1 MRNSVLS
8 KFRSSVLVCEYSD
21 DSSFDFDQV
30 KNLHQ
35 LCSKGEQNG
44 DLVGRVYPH
53 LVKIFN
59 RCTASSSSQKTST
72 GLLLLAILQ
81 FFLDFGEAVLHDA
94 DPSLHT
100 FFRSCLS
107 RQYADATVAAATL
120 KFLNQNKAKLMIAH
134 PALLPQY
141 FPLLLK
147 VVAWGSSTLDKAFTD
162 LLPALMGVSSFL
174 PLFPALLD
182 LPSKLAIY
190 VLGIVFR
197 NRELFLLI
205 SLFIIP
211 FSQDLCIHRHASKPV
226 VFRIRFRSI
235 NFCCVKCAALVLA
248 LENLQASS
256 GAAPG
261 TTSGSKKSPAPE
273 ALLALMDE
281 AYTGS
286 IISDMQGDA
295 GTGGNGSA
303 RDETEALFADLLKD
317 ENEGLAE
324 RHWSFPGM
332 AAALQ
337 ALMGSSPS
345 QRLQHALTLTPSLL
359 SIYFTITLRDV
370 NDSLLAA
377 LLPIVFLR
385 VDAML
390 PDPKFTLQ
398 AQKLLL
404 EFVLAAFQK
413 SPHLVAVLKKPIMD
427 KIGQPHNTTAKTE
440 LALQLCW
447 AVGEHGGGGLG
458 YKDAAREL
466 FETLELLLYEN
477 LASSRMKGNSK
488 RKDDSDFMG
497 AAVSQSRLLCS
508 VVTAIAKLA
517 TCHRELSPRARV
529 CLSKVARSQQVLD
542 RSVWR
547 RAHDFLGLMHE
558 PAMCSSILGPPTG
571 YPNRPGS
578 VQWSEGGTKAV
589 ASIPFYILGEKE
601 GPPFHDFTLSDIIGK
616 A

>member
-1 MRNSVLS
+1 MAEGGNGDERNWSMWLRLLSHSVRDTAGS
-8 KFRSSVLVCEYSD
+8 ASADDTTVLRA
-21 DSSFDFDQV
+21 V

-53 LVKIFN
+53 LTKIFS
-59 RCTASSSSQKTST
+59 RCSASSSTQKTST

-81 FFLDFGEAVLHDA
+81 FFLDFGEPMLHDS

-107 RQYADATVAAATL
+107 RQYADATVASATL
-120 KFLNQNKAKLMIAH
+120 EFLNQNKTKLMVAH
-134 PALLPQY
+134 PSLLPQY

-147 VVAWGSSTLDKAFTD
+147 AVAWGSSTLDKAFTD

-182 LPSKLAIY
+182 LPT
-190 VLGIVFR
+190 
-197 NRELFLLI
+197 
-205 SLFIIP
+205 
-211 FSQDLCIHRHASKPV
+211 
-226 VFRIRFRSI
+226 
-235 NFCCVKCAALVLA
+235 LVLA

-286 IISDMQGDA
+286 IIADSQADA
-295 GTGGNGSA
+295 GNGGRGSA

-345 QRLQHALTLTPSLL
+345 ERLQHALILTPSLL
-359 SIYFTITLRDV
+359 RVYFSIALRDV

-390 PDPKFTLQ
+390 PDPKFTSQ

-427 KIGQPHNTTAKTE
+427 RIGQPHNTTAKTE

-447 AVGEHGGGGLG
+447 AVGEHGGGGVS

-477 LASSRMKGNSK
+477 LASSRMKGNAK
-488 RKDDSDFMG
+488 RKDEDFMG

>member
-1 MRNSVLS
+1 MADGGNGDDRNWSMWLRLLSHSVRDTAGS
-8 KFRSSVLVCEYSD
+8 ASADDNTVL
-21 DSSFDFDQV
+21 QAV

-182 LPSKLAIY
+182 LPT
-190 VLGIVFR
+190 
-197 NRELFLLI
+197 
-205 SLFIIP
+205 
-211 FSQDLCIHRHASKPV
+211 
-226 VFRIRFRSI
+226 
-235 NFCCVKCAALVLA
+235 LVLA

>member
-1 MRNSVLS
+1 MRRGAMAEGGNDGDRNWSMWLRLLSHSVRDTAGS
-8 KFRSSVLVCEYSD
+8 TSADDTTVLRA
-21 DSSFDFDQV
+21 V
-30 KNLHQ
+30 KNLHR
-35 LCSKGEQNG
+35 LCAKGEQND

-59 RCTASSSSQKTST
+59 RCSASLLSQKAST

-81 FFLDFGEAVLHDA
+81 FFLDFGEIVLHDS
-94 DPSLHT
+94 DPSLRT

-120 KFLNQNKAKLMIAH
+120 KFLNQNKAKLVVAH

-141 FPLLLK
+141 YPLLLK
-147 VVAWGSSTLDKAFTD
+147 LVAWGSSKLDQAFTD
-162 LLPALMGVSSFL
+162 LLPALTGPSSFL

-182 LPSKLAIY
+182 LPT
-190 VLGIVFR
+190 
-197 NRELFLLI
+197 
-205 SLFIIP
+205 
-211 FSQDLCIHRHASKPV
+211 
-226 VFRIRFRSI
+226 
-235 NFCCVKCAALVLA
+235 LVLA
-248 LENLQASS
+248 LENIQSSS

-261 TTSGSKKSPAPE
+261 TSSGSKKSPAPE
-273 ALLALMDE
+273 VLLALMDE

-286 IISDMQGDA
+286 VIADSQGDDGA
-295 GTGGNGSA
+295 GA
-303 RDETEALFADLLKD
+303 KDEPEAFFADLLKD

-337 ALMGSSPS
+337 SLVGSSPS
-345 QRLQHALTLTPSLL
+345 ERLQHAMTLAPILL
-359 SIYFTITLRDV
+359 HIYFTIALRDV
-370 NDSLLAA
+370 NDLWIVEMLLM
-377 LLPIVFLR
+377 PIYRFEIWMCLV
-385 VDAML
+385 
-390 PDPKFTLQ
+390 Q

-404 EFVLAAFQK
+404 EFVLAAFQQ

-427 KIGQPHNTTAKTE
+427 RVGQLHTSTAKTE

-447 AVGEHGGGGLG
+447 AIGEHSGGDFG
-458 YKDAAREL
+458 YKAAAREL

-477 LASSRMKGNSK
+477 LPSSRMKGTDK
-488 RKDDSDFMG
+488 RNDDAFRES
-497 AAVSQSRLLCS
+497 AISQSRLLCS

-517 TCHRELSPRARV
+517 TCHRELSPRPRV

-542 RSVWR
+542 ISIWRS
-547 RAHDFLGLMHE
+547 AHEFLGLMHK
-558 PAMCSSILGPPTG
+558 PAMCSSILGPPSG

-589 ASIPFYILGEKE
+589 ASIPFYALGEKA
-601 GPPFHDFTLSDIIGK
+601 GPPFHDFSLQDVIGK
-616 A
+616 SEARSKF

>member
-1 MRNSVLS
+1 MNLERETETEEVVNGGRGGAAAAMAEGGNGDDRNWSMWLRLLSHSVRDTAGS
-8 KFRSSVLVCEYSD
+8 ASADDATVL
-21 DSSFDFDQV
+21 QAV

-35 LCSKGEQNG
+35 LCWKGERNG
-44 DLVGRVYPH
+44 SLVGRVYPH

-147 VVAWGSSTLDKAFTD
+147 VVAWDSSTLDKAFTD

-182 LPSKLAIY
+182 LPT
-190 VLGIVFR
+190 
-197 NRELFLLI
+197 
-205 SLFIIP
+205 
-211 FSQDLCIHRHASKPV
+211 
-226 VFRIRFRSI
+226 
-235 NFCCVKCAALVLA
+235 LVLA

-359 SIYFTITLRDV
+359 SVYFTIALRDV

-427 KIGQPHNTTAKTE
+427 RIGQPHNTTAKTE

-447 AVGEHGGGGLG
+447 AVGEHGGGGLA

-477 LASSRMKGNSK
+477 LASSRMKGNAQ
-488 RKDDSDFMG
+488 RKGDSDFMG

-558 PAMCSSILGPPTG
+558 PAMCSSVLGPPAG

>member
-1 MRNSVLS
+1 MRNSVLL
-8 KFRSSVLVCEYSD
+8 KFHSSVLVCKFSG

-182 LPSKLAIY
+182 LPT
-190 VLGIVFR
+190 
-197 NRELFLLI
+197 
-205 SLFIIP
+205 
-211 FSQDLCIHRHASKPV
+211 
-226 VFRIRFRSI
+226 
-235 NFCCVKCAALVLA
+235 LVLA

-601 GPPFHDFTLSDIIGK
+601 GNPNVHLPLLYRRRRYLFIVSVYVSSY

>member
-1 MRNSVLS
+1 MRNSVLL
-8 KFRSSVLVCEYSD
+8 KFHSSVLVCKFSG

-182 LPSKLAIY
+182 LPT
-190 VLGIVFR
+190 
-197 NRELFLLI
+197 
-205 SLFIIP
+205 
-211 FSQDLCIHRHASKPV
+211 
-226 VFRIRFRSI
+226 
-235 NFCCVKCAALVLA
+235 LVLA